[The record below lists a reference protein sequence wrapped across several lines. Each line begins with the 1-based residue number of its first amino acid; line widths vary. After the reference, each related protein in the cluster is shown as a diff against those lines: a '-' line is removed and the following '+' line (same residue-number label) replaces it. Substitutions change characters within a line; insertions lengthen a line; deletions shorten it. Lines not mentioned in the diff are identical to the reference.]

1 MRFFE
6 AAFGNYGKRL
16 PYVIPAGK
24 SRQNVQ
30 LAVLQLSKLRFRI
43 SKTVHYRFDVRL
55 LPFEVA
61 GKVGVDFKR
70 RLCGGFVPAAYGVGT
85 GVFVGVDIEPSGF
98 EMSCLV
104 IGFARL
110 GIPRVGKI
118 CALSV
123 VLHFH
128 AFAQHKAEVVGG
140 NRTAAVGIVV
150 GIVVGTGNFDREGV
164 FVYQPETGKYLGCA
178 FHAFI
183 GAIVGG
189 KCIVAYK
196 RLTCTV
202 VLKSCSA
209 YGRAERQYV
218 RQIVGCG
225 NFRAAAHFEPF
236 VDLDG
241 DLEVLHSVGHV
252 DNFLFVRC
260 HYRFV
265 PHVGAVLVKFH
276 RGIAAGESLNV
287 LVGSVCGALS
297 QSGETEVAA
306 QLSGATENYRTAD
319 FKVVVNASVGGIGR
333 IGIVTGALIR
343 THRVR
348 TIACALAANRTNV
361 LTFVLLARCQSE
373 CRHKQQDKDYGNKF
387 HCLFHCS
394 SSIKIFNLIYCSE
407 KIRYNTYSAFWVAN
421 PCLLGD
427 FAKGSLPFPQKSKMP
442 ETATKQIYYII
453 KMKIVYL
460 SP

>member
-1 MRFFE
+1 
-6 AAFGNYGKRL
+6 
-16 PYVIPAGK
+16 
-24 SRQNVQ
+24 
-30 LAVLQLSKLRFRI
+30 
-43 SKTVHYRFDVRL
+43 
-55 LPFEVA
+55 
-61 GKVGVDFKR
+61 
-70 RLCGGFVPAAYGVGT
+70 
-85 GVFVGVDIEPSGF
+85 
-98 EMSCLV
+98 MSCLV

-252 DNFLFVRC
+252 DNFLFVRF

-265 PHVGAVLVKFH
+265 PDIRTALVEFH
-276 RGIAAGESLNV
+276 CGISGGESLNV

-306 QLSGATENYRTAD
+306 QLSGAAQNYRSAD
-319 FKVVVNASVGGIGR
+319 FEVVVDASVGGILVFTAVAFMPG
-333 IGIVTGALIR
+333 TL
-343 THRVR
+343 VR
-348 TIACALAANRTNV
+348 TCRVGTVRSTFAAGGANV
-361 LTFVLLARCQSE
+361 LALVLASSQCKRCY
-373 CRHKQQDKDYGNKF
+373 KQQREYNGKKF
-387 HCLFHCS
+387 HCLSHFCS
-394 SSIKIFNLIYCSE
+394 SIEIF
-407 KIRYNTYSAFWVAN
+407 
-421 PCLLGD
+421 CL
-427 FAKGSLPFPQKSKMP
+427 SLPLPKTYRP
-442 ETATKQIYYII
+442 
-453 KMKIVYL
+453 
-460 SP
+460 